1 MELPEPVPL
10 GLAGPHI
17 IMVLFLL
24 AALRALGLLPFF
36 EGEEVDG
43 GVPGLLRDLLL
54 KDCLQFPLEGLRLV
68 LHFFV
73 AQVTVL
79 VELVHELAGREGK
92 TPPMGWNA
100 WYAYLCNINETI
112 VQKTADFIVS
122 SGLAAKGYKYIC
134 LDDCWQVARNST
146 TKEIIEEKAKFPSG
160 MAALAD
166 YIHSK
171 GLLFGI
177 YSDSGT

>member
-1 MELPEPVPL
+1 ML
-10 GLAGPHI
+10 I
-17 IMVLFLL
+17 FL
-24 AALRALGLLPFF
+24 
-36 EGEEVDG
+36 V
-43 GVPGLLRDLLL
+43 
-54 KDCLQFPLEGLRLV
+54 
-68 LHFFV
+68 
-73 AQVTVL
+73 VL
-79 VELVHELAGREGK
+79 VVCLGTVGALDNGVGK

-112 VQKTADFIVS
+112 VQKTAAFIVS